1 MRTREDRYARIERR
15 VEELLARGWVEEV
28 RQLHESPAG
37 GFGKVARQAVGYAEI
52 LDHLAGRL
60 GYDDMVLA
68 IKTRTRQ
75 MSKRQ
80 MTWFRHMEECVPID
94 VAADE
99 PKEAIVERL
108 ASFFTS
114 PDQDDK

>member
-1 MRTREDRYARIERR
+1 
-15 VEELLARGWVEEV
+15 
-28 RQLHESPAG
+28 
-37 GFGKVARQAVGYAEI
+37 
-52 LDHLAGRL
+52 
-60 GYDDMVLA
+60 
-68 IKTRTRQ
+68 
-75 MSKRQ
+75 
-80 MTWFRHMEECVPID
+80 MEECVPID